1 MTGVQTCAL
10 PIFMEIRERTPNVG
24 VIAMSGGGFVP
35 KQLLLSNAGAL
46 GAHETITKPFDP
58 PELIEAVA
66 RVLARQ
72 D

>member
-1 MTGVQTCAL
+1 
-10 PIFMEIRERTPNVG
+10 VG

-58 PELIEAVA
+58 PDLIEAVE
-66 RVLARQ
+66 RVLSRQ